1 MNKKKLLVL
10 AMTLSIVA
18 ILAIGGTLAYFTA
31 EKEETNTITIGN
43 IDINLYESQ
52 YHRGAGEGSYLAMT
66 GQPQPLTDEDIVADD
81 ATYHDEYLANATL
94 MPFDLKAD
102 HRVQYMFEACTV
114 AKNAYVQNTDQEG
127 FEHDV
132 FVRVKY
138 YIPEEIAE
146 YLDIFYVDTQFITAD
161 DEIANTPAIEL
172 NNEDTS
178 EPMITTVNS
187 KAANA
192 AQQIVTKEDGQ
203 YVASFTYAERLT
215 PGEFTLYSPISKIT
229 LIPTATVEQ
238 LDAIGAHPQFDIKVE
253 AEAIQADGF
262 ATALEAFQAFDAQMK
277 PQL

>member
-18 ILAIGGTLAYFTA
+18 ILAIGGTLAYFTS
-31 EKEETNTITIGN
+31 EQEENNVIVIGN
-43 IDINLYESQ
+43 IGINLYESQ

-66 GQPQPLTDEDIVADD
+66 NQPQPLQDSDIVADD
-81 ATYHDEYLANATL
+81 ATYHEDYLANHTL

-114 AKNAYVQNTDQEG
+114 AKNAYVENIADHG
-127 FEHDV
+127 RDV

-138 YIPEEIAE
+138 YIPEVIAE
-146 YLDIFYVDTQFITAD
+146 YLDIFYVDTQFITAN

-172 NNEDTS
+172 DNDDKS
-178 EPMITTVNS
+178 EPMITTVNPT
-187 KAANA
+187 AANA
-192 AQQIVTKEDGQ
+192 AQQIVEKTDDGR
-203 YVASFTYAERLT
+203 YVASFIYAERLT

-229 LIPTATVEQ
+229 LIPTVDEGT
-238 LDAIGAHPQFDIKVE
+238 LNDIGEGDFQFEIQVE

-262 ATALEAFQAFDAQMK
+262 ATALEAFKAFDRQME
-277 PQL
+277 PQV